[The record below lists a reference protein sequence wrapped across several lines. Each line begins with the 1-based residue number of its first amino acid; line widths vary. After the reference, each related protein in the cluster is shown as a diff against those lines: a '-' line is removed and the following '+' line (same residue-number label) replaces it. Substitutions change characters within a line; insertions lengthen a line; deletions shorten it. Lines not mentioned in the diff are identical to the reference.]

1 TGENTNANITLTFT
15 GTGMSATDC
24 IPSCA
29 ATLHNANGTNINGTS
44 FTPGTTSATAHFN
57 LTGATLGTS
66 DVRVTNL
73 SGTGV
78 CTACFTVT
86 AANPSGISPS
96 PNQAGQSATGV
107 AVTITGAHFQSG
119 ATVAFS
125 NSGITIDSTHFISS
139 GEIDVVI
146 HVSATGS

>member
-57 LTGATLGTS
+57 LTGATLGTW

-86 AANPSGISPS
+86 GANPTFAAMNPVS
-96 PNQAGQSATGV
+96 PNQAGQNATGIT
-107 AVTITGAHFQSG
+107 VTIMGAHY
-119 ATVAFS
+119 
-125 NSGITIDSTHFISS
+125 
-139 GEIDVVI
+139 
-146 HVSATGS
+146 